1 MTRWRMRTVG
11 FIDPTNVYASFDL
24 FPDMSMWLETIG
36 AKEYPTVGVIVFKR
50 AEDIT
55 LFRLRFGV

>member
-1 MTRWRMRTVG
+1 MRTVG